1 MRVGKLSST
10 AAPDEADGGQLR
22 ISRFLGEGGAAT
34 ADALGGGGGA
44 RAVDA
49 SEIDESVL
57 AELPLE
63 VQREVRAEIAA
74 ARAPP
79 PQPPR
84 GRRQTPR
91 RCAGAGRWAARGG
104 ARRRR
109 AAAPLAAFIGNGGA
123 NGGGASGG
131 ASNPMAGVRSR
142 GRTGPL
148 AGGAR
153 SGGGGGG
160 PTAVPRESH
169 DDALSRLLAMGFG
182 RAAGEAVLAAAGG
195 DAQRAVEALLQ

>member
-22 ISRFLGEGGAAT
+22 ISRFLGEGGAAA

-44 RAVDA
+44 RARFDA

-79 PQPPR
+79 PQPR
-84 GRRQTPR
+84 GRRRRQAPSAAPR
-91 RCAGAGRWAARGG
+91 RRVGGGRRSATAAARSS
-104 ARRRR
+104 
-109 AAAPLAAFIGNGGA
+109 P
-123 NGGGASGG
+123 
-131 ASNPMAGVRSR
+131 RS
-142 GRTGPL
+142 L
-148 AGGAR
+148 R
-153 SGGGGGG
+153 S
-160 PTAVPRESH
+160 
-169 DDALSRLLAMGFG
+169 
-182 RAAGEAVLAAAGG
+182 
-195 DAQRAVEALLQ
+195 